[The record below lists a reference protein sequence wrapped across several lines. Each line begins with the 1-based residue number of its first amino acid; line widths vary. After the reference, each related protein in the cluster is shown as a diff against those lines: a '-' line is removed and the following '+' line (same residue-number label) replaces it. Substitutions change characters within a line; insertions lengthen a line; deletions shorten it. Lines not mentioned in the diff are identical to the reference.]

1 MINVEAKKYKVN
13 VDSCIYKI
21 ILNDEKINSDIIDT
35 IDNSKDEQNYNT
47 NVKAHMTHWRMQKY
61 KGFVELKNTIDKIVE
76 QIVFEKIKIKN
87 SLSSLFLREM
97 WGLKYKSNDYTVKH
111 NHWPA
116 ILSFAYYPN
125 SVNNSSL
132 FFDDLNLEI
141 HIEKGLLLI
150 FDGFL
155 EHSVKN
161 LQIENYRYCVSGN
174 YF

>member
-13 VDSCIYKI
+13 INCFIYKTY
-21 ILNDEKINSDIIDT
+21 LNDNKINSDIIST
-35 IDNSKDEQNYNT
+35 IDNSKDEQNNKT
-47 NVKAHMTHWRMQKY
+47 NVKAHMTNWRMQKH
-61 KGFVELKNTIDKIVE
+61 KGFSELKKITDE
-76 QIVFEKIKIKN
+76 IIKQIFLEKLKVKD
-87 SLSSLFLREM
+87 SVSELFLREM
-97 WGLKYKSNDYTVKH
+97 WGLKYKSNDYTIKH

-116 ILSFAYYPN
+116 VFSIVYYPKE
-125 SVNNSSL
+125 VNNSSI

-141 HIEKGLLLI
+141 PVEKGLLLI